1 MTIDQWFT
9 IGIKIVAVILFITEW
24 LSVDLVGLVIISLLI
39 ISGVLTPIDAV
50 GGFSNSATITIMA
63 MYGLSAAILNTGQLV
78 NVGNYLSK
86 VLVKNRTKGLLLIM
100 IFAGVISAFINN
112 TPVVAV
118 FIPIILSASAKAKI
132 SASKILMPLS
142 FASMF
147 GGLCTLIGT
156 STNILVSGIAETEG
170 LAPFGMFEMA
180 PVGIFLF
187 GAGVLYL
194 LFVGNKLIP
203 ARTAPNQ
210 LTKKYDMGNYLTDI
224 RILPGASSIGKT
236 ISQSPIKT
244 NLKIDII
251 GFRRKEEHFS
261 EPNYSTIIE
270 SGDIL
275 RLSCD
280 FKQISAIQQREGVE
294 IIKENIISDEELKT
308 KNITLAEALVTPG
321 SELQGKTI
329 SQTKFKHQFG
339 AVVLA
344 IRSRKGIFNTRLMRT
359 VLNPGDIL
367 LLRGD
372 KAIFA
377 EYKSRAH
384 VIENPFIIISEKEEK
399 IKVNKRNM
407 FIVFSILALVVL
419 LPSFNIFPIL
429 ASSIM
434 GVSALVLFRTITMAQ
449 LYKAINWNVIFLL
462 AGTISLGIAIEKTG
476 TAQLMAENIL
486 LFFGSWGPIAL
497 VSILYFVTMILTSL
511 ISNSASAVLLTPIAI
526 SMADTMGVDAKPF
539 LFAIMFAASA
549 SFMTPVGYQTNTM
562 IYAAGN
568 YKFFDFFRVGA
579 PLNLLFWI
587 LSTILIPL
595 FYKF

>member
-1 MTIDQWFT
+1 MTIDQWLT
-9 IGIKIVAVILFITEW
+9 IGVITVAVVLFITDW
-24 LSVDLVGLVIISLLI
+24 LGVDLVGLIIISLLMI
-39 ISGVLTPIDAV
+39 CGVLTPLEAV

-63 MYGLSAAILNTGQLV
+63 MFGLSAAILNTGQLV

-86 VLVKNRTKGLLLIM
+86 VLIKNRRKGLLLIM
-100 IFAGVISAFINN
+100 IFAGVISIFINN

-118 FIPIILSASAKAKI
+118 FIPIILTACAKAKI
-132 SASKILMPLS
+132 SASKILIPLS

-147 GGLCTLIGT
+147 GGLCSLIGT

-180 PVGIFLF
+180 PVGIFF
-187 GAGVLYL
+187 FAIGVLYIL
-194 LFVGNKLIP
+194 VAGNKLIP
-203 ARTAPNQ
+203 ARTIPDQ

-224 RILPGASSIGKT
+224 RILPGAPSIGKA
-236 ISQSPIKT
+236 ISESPIIKS
-244 NLKIDII
+244 LKIDII
-251 GFRRKEEHFS
+251 GFRRKEESFS
-261 EPNYSTIIE
+261 EPIYSTVLE
-270 SGDIL
+270 PEDVL
-275 RLSCD
+275 RLRCKFD
-280 FKQISAIQQREGVE
+280 QISAILQREGVE
-294 IIKENIISDEELKT
+294 IIQRNRLSDDELIT
-308 KNITLAEALVTPG
+308 DDITLAEALITPG

-329 SQTKFKHQFG
+329 SQTKFKQRFG

-344 IRSRKGIFNTRLMRT
+344 IRNRKGMLHNILNKT

-367 LLRGD
+367 LLRGE
-372 KAIFA
+372 KNIFS
-377 EYKSRAH
+377 EYKNGAQ
-384 VIENPFIIISEKEEK
+384 VIEKPFIIISEEAEK
-399 IKVNKRNM
+399 ITVNKRNVLT
-407 FIVFSILALVVL
+407 VFSILGLVVL
-419 LPSFNIFPIL
+419 LPSFNILPIL
-429 ASSIM
+429 ASSIL

-449 LYKAINWNVIFLL
+449 IYKAINWDVIFLL
-462 AGTISLGIAIEKTG
+462 AGTISLGIAMEKTG

-486 LFFGSWGPIAL
+486 MFFGNWGPVAM
-497 VSILYFVTMILTSL
+497 VSILYFITMILTSV

-526 SMADTMGVDAKPF
+526 SMAETMGVDAKPF

-568 YKFFDFFRVGA
+568 YKFIDFFRVGA

-587 LSTILIPL
+587 LASILIPL

>member
-9 IGIKIVAVILFITEW
+9 IGIIIIAVILFISEW
-24 LSVDLVGLVIISLLI
+24 LSVDLVGLVIISLLM
-39 ISGVLTPIDAV
+39 ISGVLTPVDAV
-50 GGFSNSATITIMA
+50 RGFSNSATITIMA

-78 NVGNYLSK
+78 NIGNYLSK
-86 VLVKNRTKGLLLIM
+86 VLVKNRTKGILLIM

-132 SASKILMPLS
+132 SPSKILIPLS

-156 STNILVSGIAETEG
+156 STNIIVSGIAEAEG

-187 GAGVLYL
+187 LAGVLYL
-194 LFVGNKLIP
+194 LFAGNKLIP
-203 ARTAPNQ
+203 ERAVSNQ
-210 LTKKYDMGNYLTDI
+210 LTKKYDMGDYLTDI
-224 RILPGASSIGKT
+224 RILPDAPSIGKT
-236 ISQSPIKT
+236 ISQSPIIT
-244 NLKIDII
+244 NLKIEII
-251 GFRRKEEHFS
+251 GFRREEEHFS
-261 EPNYSTIIE
+261 KPNYSTILAA
-270 SGDIL
+270 GDIL
-275 RLSCD
+275 RLSCN
-280 FKQISAIQQREGVE
+280 FKKISTIQKREGVE
-294 IIKENIISDEELKT
+294 IIQGNIISEEERKT
-308 KNITLAEALVTPG
+308 KDITLAEALITPG

-329 SQTKFKHQFG
+329 SQIKFKHQFG

-344 IRSRKGIFNTRLMRT
+344 IRSRKGILHTLLKRAIIR
-359 VLNPGDIL
+359 PGDIL
-367 LLRGD
+367 LLSGD
-372 KAIFA
+372 KEKFA
-377 EYKSRAH
+377 DYKSGAND
-384 VIENPFIIISEKEEK
+384 IENPFIIISEKEEK
-399 IKVNKRNM
+399 IKVNNRNL
-407 FIVFSILALVVL
+407 ITVFSILAAVVL
-419 LPSFNIFPIL
+419 LPSLNILPIL
-429 ASSIM
+429 ASSII
-434 GVSALVLFRTITMAQ
+434 GVSALVLFRSITMTQ
-449 LYKAINWNVIFLL
+449 IYKAINWDVIFLL
-462 AGTISLGIAIEKTG
+462 AGTISLGIAMEKTG
-476 TAQLMAENIL
+476 TASLMAENIL
-486 LFFGSWGPIAL
+486 FLFGSWGPIAL
-497 VSILYFVTMILTSL
+497 VSVLYFVTMVLTSL

-526 SMADTMGVDAKPF
+526 SMANTMDVDAKPF

-587 LSTILIPL
+587 LASILIPL

>member
-9 IGIKIVAVILFITEW
+9 IGIIIVAVILFITEW
-24 LSVDLVGLVIISLLI
+24 LSVDLVGLVIISLLM

-50 GGFSNSATITIMA
+50 GGFSNSATVTIMA

-78 NVGNYLSK
+78 NIGNYLSK

-118 FIPIILSASAKAKI
+118 FIPIILSACAKAKI
-132 SASKILMPLS
+132 SPSKILIPLS

-180 PVGIFLF
+180 PVGIFFF
-187 GAGVLYL
+187 GAGILYL
-194 LFVGNKLIP
+194 LLAGNKLIP
-203 ARTAPNQ
+203 VRTTSNE

-236 ISQSPIKT
+236 ISQSPITT

-261 EPNYSTIIE
+261 KPNYSTILE
-270 SGDIL
+270 SEDIL
-275 RLSCD
+275 RLKCKFD
-280 FKQISAIQQREGVE
+280 QISAILQREGVE
-294 IIKENIISDEELKT
+294 IIQRNIISDEELIT
-308 KNITLAEALVTPG
+308 KDITLAEALVTPG

-329 SQTKFKHQFG
+329 SQTKFRHQFG

-344 IRSRKGIFNTRLMRT
+344 IRSRRGILHTRLTRT
-359 VLNPGDIL
+359 VLHPGDIL
-367 LLRGD
+367 LLSGD
-372 KAIFA
+372 KEIFT
-377 EYKSRAH
+377 EYKSGANI
-384 VIENPFIIISEKEEK
+384 VENPFIIISEKEEK
-399 IKVNKRNM
+399 ISVNKRNLM
-407 FIVFSILALVVL
+407 TVFSILALVVL
-419 LPSFNIFPIL
+419 LPSFNILPIL
-429 ASSIM
+429 ASSII
-434 GVSALVLFRTITMAQ
+434 GVSALVLFRSITMAQ
-449 LYKAINWNVIFLL
+449 IYKAINWNVIFLL
-462 AGTISLGIAIEKTG
+462 AGTISLGIAMEKTG
-476 TAQLMAENIL
+476 TAKLMAENIL
-486 LFFGSWGPIAL
+486 HLFGSWGPIAL
-497 VSILYFVTMILTSL
+497 VSVLYFVTMVLTSL

-526 SMADTMGVDAKPF
+526 SMAITMGVDAKPF

-568 YKFFDFFRVGA
+568 YRFFDFFRVGA

-587 LSTILIPL
+587 LASILIPL
-595 FYKF
+595 FYEF

>member
-9 IGIKIVAVILFITEW
+9 IGIIILAVILFITEW

-526 SMADTMGVDAKPF
+526 SMSDTMGVDAKPF